1 MLHLLEI
8 QLGDT
13 AHYSHN
19 ANSMYGI
26 AFDIVGLRG
35 ITNSRWRWFLLL
47 IAVPFRSLWFRH
59 TEDYYV
65 VEIDGERPKEAEM
78 IAGWLKPDVCLWIS
92 VGNSHAVYYDSL
104 VSSGQFTTVEE
115 AIANEFASIPKNT
128 KDLVVIDAENPL
140 MKQFTG
146 DIDTKV
152 VAVSGQPD
160 SYTVLADHTAITV
173 DGHSFQFAFP
183 TPKSI
188 TTQLNM
194 LVVIAR
200 YLEIPITTDL
210 SQFVMPP
217 GRSNYFEGKKGIKII
232 DSTYNAHLLSMQS
245 ILDMY
250 SQIDEPHKWLVIG
263 DMIEQGKSEASEH
276 QKLANLLQTMEVETI
291 ILVGKRTAKYVLPI
305 LEESSL
311 TSTIKSFTTTQDAL
325 AYIETNGT
333 GRETILLK
341 GSQYLEW
348 IVEKLLAHPADISH
362 LARQEPAAKK
372 RRLERGL
379 S

>member
-1 MLHLLEI
+1 
-8 QLGDT
+8 
-13 AHYSHN
+13 
-19 ANSMYGI
+19 
-26 AFDIVGLRG
+26 
-35 ITNSRWRWFLLL
+35 
-47 IAVPFRSLWFRH
+47 
-59 TEDYYV
+59 
-65 VEIDGERPKEAEM
+65 
-78 IAGWLKPDVCLWIS
+78 
-92 VGNSHAVYYDSL
+92 
-104 VSSGQFTTVEE
+104 
-115 AIANEFASIPKNT
+115 
-128 KDLVVIDAENPL
+128 
-140 MKQFTG
+140 
-146 DIDTKV
+146 
-152 VAVSGQPD
+152 
-160 SYTVLADHTAITV
+160 
-173 DGHSFQFAFP
+173 
-183 TPKSI
+183 
-188 TTQLNM
+188 
-194 LVVIAR
+194 VIAR

-232 DSTYNAHLLSMQS
+232 DSTYNALLLSMQS

-250 SQIDEPHKWLVIG
+250 SQIDEPHKCLVIG

-276 QKLANLLQTMEVETI
+276 QKLANLLQTMKVETI